1 MKEYDR
7 VYFRKTRLVSAI
19 SRLSPKVR
27 SVLALAL
34 RHADSGFSE

>member
-7 VYFRKTRLVSAI
+7 MYFRRARLVSAI

-34 RHADSGFSE
+34 RHAGSGHSE